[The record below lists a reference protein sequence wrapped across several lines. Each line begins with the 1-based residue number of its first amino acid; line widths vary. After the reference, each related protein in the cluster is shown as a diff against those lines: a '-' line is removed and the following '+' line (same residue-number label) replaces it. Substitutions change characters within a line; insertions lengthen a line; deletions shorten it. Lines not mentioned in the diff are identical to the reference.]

1 MLGDASTCAE
11 GRNGQLRRQSR
22 RTRRGGP
29 GCESSRVIRT
39 RRGGKATRPTGREE
53 SGLGIDQRAEYFIG
67 ATNQAGAECGV
78 VLAELQLDQLLADL
92 GQRLGTVDRRQA
104 GGGDR
109 RSSLIDSLLGALVG
123 AQAGAKKTVGD
134 LHGRLR
140 RRIASIQ
147 ADGVVSG
154 KADVPARPIASAQR
168 PARPTPPP
176 GAARGLGRAPAAAR
190 RASRGSRP
198 AVTWRDR

>member
-1 MLGDASTCAE
+1 
-11 GRNGQLRRQSR
+11 LRRQSR

-67 ATNQAGAECGV
+67 AANQAGAECGV

-92 GQRLGTVDRRQA
+92 GQRLGAVNRRQA

-109 RSSLIDSLLGALVG
+109 RGSLIDSLLGALVG
-123 AQAGAKKTVGD
+123 AQAGTKKLLEICMVDSEGGLPAFKQMVPSAARQMFQRGQSQVRSD
-134 LHGRLR
+134 LRGRRLR
-140 RRIASIQ
+140 Q
-147 ADGVVSG
+147 A
-154 KADVPARPIASAQR
+154 RH
-168 PARPTPPP
+168 
-176 GAARGLGRAPAAAR
+176 AA
-190 RASRGSRP
+190 
-198 AVTWRDR
+198 